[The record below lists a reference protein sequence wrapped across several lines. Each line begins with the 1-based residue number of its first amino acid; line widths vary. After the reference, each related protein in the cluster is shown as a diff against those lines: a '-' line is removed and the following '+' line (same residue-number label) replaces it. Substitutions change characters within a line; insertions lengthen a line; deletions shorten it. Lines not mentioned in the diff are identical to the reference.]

1 MAYVVV
7 TVERVKD
14 AAAFQE
20 YADKVAPIIAKHGGR
35 YIVSDK
41 SPELREG
48 EFPFARLV
56 IVEFASMEAAR
67 EWYDSPEYQAII
79 PIRRRGI
86 DANIVIAREF
96 RR

>member
-1 MAYVVV
+1 MACVVV
-7 TVERVKD
+7 TVQRIKD
-14 AAAFQE
+14 PSAFQE
-20 YADKVAPIIAKHGGR
+20 YADKVASTITRHGGR

-41 SPELREG
+41 KPEVREG

-56 IVEFASMEAAR
+56 IVEFPLMEAAR
-67 EWYDSPEYQAII
+67 GWYDSPEYQAII

-96 RR
+96 PP

>member
-7 TVERVKD
+7 TVQRIKD
-14 AAAFQE
+14 PAAFQE
-20 YADKVAPIIAKHGGR
+20 YADKVASTIARHGGR

-56 IVEFASMEAAR
+56 IVEFPTVEAAR
-67 EWYDSPEYQAII
+67 GWYDSPEYQAII
-79 PIRRRGI
+79 PTRRRGI
-86 DANIVIAREF
+86 DANIVIARDF
-96 RR
+96 PR

>member
-7 TVERVKD
+7 NVTRIKD
-14 AAAFQE
+14 PAAFQE

-41 SPELREG
+41 NPELREG
-48 EFPFARLV
+48 EFPFVRLV
-56 IVEFASMEAAR
+56 VVEFPSVEAAR
-67 EWYDSPEYQAII
+67 GWYDSPEYQAII

-96 RR
+96 PR

>member
-1 MAYVVV
+1 MAYIVV
-7 TVERVKD
+7 TVNRIKD
-14 AAAFQE
+14 PAAFQE
-20 YADKVAPIIAKHGGR
+20 YADKVAPIIAQHGGR

-56 IVEFASMEAAR
+56 VVEFPSIEAAR
-67 EWYDSPEYQAII
+67 GWYDSPEYQAII

-96 RR
+96 RG

>member
-7 TVERVKD
+7 NVTRIKD
-14 AAAFQE
+14 PAAFQE

-35 YIVSDK
+35 YVVSDK

-48 EFPFARLV
+48 EFPFVRLV
-56 IVEFASMEAAR
+56 IVEFPSVEVAR
-67 EWYDSPEYQAII
+67 GWYDSPEYQAII

-86 DANIVIAREF
+86 DANIVVAREF